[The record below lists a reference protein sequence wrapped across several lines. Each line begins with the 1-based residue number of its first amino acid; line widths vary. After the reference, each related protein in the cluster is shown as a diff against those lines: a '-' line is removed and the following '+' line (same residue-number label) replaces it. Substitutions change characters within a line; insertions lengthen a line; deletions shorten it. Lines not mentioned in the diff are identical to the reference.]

1 MDDMK
6 LCQSCSM
13 PLTDEIYATNKDGSA
28 NDEYCIYC
36 YKDGDFTYDCT
47 MEEMIERCIPL
58 TVENSDMDEKA
69 ATELLNN
76 LIPQLKRWQK

>member
-28 NDEYCIYC
+28 NEEYCIYC
-36 YKDGDFTYDCT
+36 YKDGDFTYDC
-47 MEEMIERCIPL
+47 IWR
-58 TVENSDMDEKA
+58 K
-69 ATELLNN
+69 
-76 LIPQLKRWQK
+76 